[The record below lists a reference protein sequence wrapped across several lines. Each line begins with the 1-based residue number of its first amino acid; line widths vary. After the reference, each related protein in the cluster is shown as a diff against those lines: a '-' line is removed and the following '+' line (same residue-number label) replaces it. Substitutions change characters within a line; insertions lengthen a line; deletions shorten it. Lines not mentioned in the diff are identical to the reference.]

1 VTSAPRRKQTAEPS
15 QRDRLLARPLPSL
28 SYPILVVE
36 PDEARAAVEAHR
48 AARQALLR
56 AEEGTPAYVAA
67 EAGLAEAQAAADACY
82 ETVTLTALA
91 PADYE
96 ALKSLHP
103 PTATQVAA
111 AEAEQLRPP
120 DADPDTFVPALLAA
134 SAAGSDMTAEHWS
147 TFLAEHCSDGE
158 RQELRVAVLGLNER
172 ARWAD
177 PMLPKGSITMRS

>member
-1 VTSAPRRKQTAEPS
+1 VTAAPRRKQTAEPS

-28 SYPILVVE
+28 PYPILVVD
-36 PDEARAAVEAHR
+36 PSEARAAVEAHR
-48 AARQALLR
+48 SARQALLR
-56 AEEGTPAYVAA
+56 AEEGTPAYVVA

-82 ETVTLTALA
+82 ETVTLTALP

-96 ALKSLHP
+96 QLKSEHP
-103 PTATQVAA
+103 PTAAQVAA
-111 AEAEQLRPP
+111 AEAEQVRPP
-120 DADPDTFVPALLAA
+120 DADPDTFVPSLLAA
-134 SAAGSDMTAEHWS
+134 SAGSDMTAEHWS

-177 PMLPKGSITMRS
+177 PMLPKGSITMPS